1 MDHQKQ
7 DDSLAALEKEIK
19 EMILLETQFA
29 VQFRNTWG
37 KAAEVCSIND
47 QAQDRQPAKRAK
59 VSQ

>member
-7 DDSLAALEKEIK
+7 DESLAALEKEIK

-29 VQFRNTWG
+29 LQFRNTWG
-37 KAAEVCSIND
+37 KAAEACRMND
-47 QAQDRQPAKRAK
+47 QTQEGQPAKRAK